1 MKPDQILPDSPA
13 PSNDMFPTHAATPH
27 DARSEAIADAL
38 ISARAVIAD
47 LTHHPDT
54 QVIAAARVIAE
65 HSPMPTERGEAEE
78 LIFWM
83 EGPKQ

>member
-1 MKPDQILPDSPA
+1 M
-13 PSNDMFPTHAATPH
+13 THAATTH
-27 DARSEAIADAL
+27 DARSEAIADRL

-47 LTHHPDT
+47 LTHQTDEK
-54 QVIAAARVIAE
+54 VIAAARVIAE